1 MPETINFLI
10 SMALTFFAFSV
21 MVSGVVEVWSAMR
34 GTRGTFLWR
43 GVRRMIGS
51 GPTADAIAGS
61 LRAHASI
68 RALSQ
73 NDRATSMPSYI
84 PASVFASALCD
95 VLLQHGDSRG
105 LEEYGPAEAIA
116 SLPQDLLLKPI
127 LQTAWRRARG
137 DMVQFE
143 LELGKFFDMSMDRVS
158 GWYKRD
164 SQARSVIVGLVMAV
178 ALNINSVTIA
188 GALWSNPDLA
198 RSTANQAP
206 ALMAQHVPQ
215 EALRPGATPPVAT
228 LVANRMPAQLPVGWP
243 ALWAKPVPA
252 QAVLWHWSGVV
263 LGFIIMA
270 ASCLVGAPL
279 WYQLLTMLMPF
290 RSSGPV
296 PACGRSPAHHEYDTV
311 VGPPAPRIAPGP
323 TVQASAP
330 YSNGAGNPYE
340 AQLLEAGALPAM
352 QHRLH
357 VAQTGVYD
365 LATRTAIR
373 EQQLRRGFAVTGQLT
388 RLLAELIGEDDGVPN
403 ELKLASVPVDS
414 APP

>member
-1 MPETINFLI
+1 MPEAINFLI

-51 GPTADAIAGS
+51 GPAADAIAAG
-61 LRAHASI
+61 LRAHSSL

-73 NDRATSMPSYI
+73 NDRATSLPSYI
-84 PASVFASALCD
+84 PASVFSSALCD

-105 LEEYGPAEAIA
+105 LDEYGPAEAIA
-116 SLPQDLLLKPI
+116 GLPQDLLLKPI

-164 SQARSVIVGLVMAV
+164 SQVRSVIVGLSMAL
-178 ALNINSVTIA
+178 ALNINGVTIA
-188 GALWSNPDLA
+188 TALWNNPALA
-198 RSTANQAP
+198 SSTANQAP
-206 ALMAQHVPQ
+206 AFMAQYGLQ
-215 EALRPGATPPVAT
+215 ESVRPGAPPPAAV
-228 LVANRMPAQLPVGWP
+228 LVPGRMPAQLPVGWP
-243 ALWAKPVPA
+243 ALWANPA
-252 QAVLWHWSGVV
+252 PEQGLLWHWSGVT
-263 LGFIIMA
+263 LGFFIMA

-296 PACGRSPAHHEYDTV
+296 PASGRSPAHHEYDHV
-311 VGPPAPRIAPGP
+311 VGPQAPSVAPAPSVRAP
-323 TVQASAP
+323 AP
-330 YSNGAGNPYE
+330 YSNGASNPYE
-340 AQLLEAGALPAM
+340 AQLMDAGGLPAM
-352 QHRLH
+352 QHRLS
-357 VAQTGVYD
+357 VAQTGAYD

-373 EQQLRRGFAVTGQLT
+373 EEQLRRGFAVTGQLT
-388 RLLAELIGEDDGVPN
+388 RLLAELLSAGGGVPD
-403 ELKLASVPVDS
+403 EQKFAG
-414 APP
+414 APAGRSPL